1 MDVSLKSWQVALMK
15 CAALQLN
22 LIVGDFDGNA
32 RKIQAA
38 VESAADAG
46 AELCVNQSSQFRSYP
61 ARDLLLNPGW
71 VRLFQSW
78 VDLHDVSSICPP
90 TLVGFANRRS
100 NELPSKP
107 LQNAAAL
114 LRDGKVETVFAK
126 EYTHLR
132 RLR

>member
-1 MDVSLKSWQVALMK
+1 MK

-46 AELCVNQSSQFRSYP
+46 AELCVTSELAIWGYP

-71 VRLFQSW
+71 VQTSLDVLERLAQR
-78 VDLHDVSSICPP
+78 LKHLPP
-90 TLVGFANRRS
+90 YARCVR
-100 NELPSKP
+100 
-107 LQNAAAL
+107 
-114 LRDGKVETVFAK
+114 
-126 EYTHLR
+126 
-132 RLR
+132 